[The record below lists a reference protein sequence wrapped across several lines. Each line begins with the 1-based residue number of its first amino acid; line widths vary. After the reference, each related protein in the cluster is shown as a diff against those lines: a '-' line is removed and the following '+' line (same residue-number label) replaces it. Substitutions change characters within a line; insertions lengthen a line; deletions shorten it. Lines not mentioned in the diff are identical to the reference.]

1 MVDSIMRFVVLFLWG
16 EGGVSAKWV
25 KCGGLTLILSQEE
38 EFFGHALP
46 RGIAKPEKLANAERQ

>member
-1 MVDSIMRFVVLFLWG
+1 MMVDSIMRFVVLFLWG

-38 EFFGHALP
+38 EFFRPYASAWNCEG
-46 RGIAKPEKLANAERQ
+46 GEVSEC

>member
-1 MVDSIMRFVVLFLWG
+1 MMVDSIMRFVVLFLWG

-38 EFFGHALP
+38 EFFWPYVRFRVEL
-46 RGIAKPEKLANAERQ
+46 RMAEN